1 VGEPSQDVSKR
12 AHTPAISLI
21 LLISNVQVLRKMN
34 QTQQMFDAQ
43 L

>member
-1 VGEPSQDVSKR
+1 VGEPSQDVSKHT
-12 AHTPAISLI
+12 HTPAISLI